1 VRRSFQHGRVSLV
14 ECRLKTGRTHQIR
27 VHLAELGHP
36 LLGDPLYG
44 RAGTAGRRARLLS
57 EEAQAALAAL
67 GRQALHA
74 KTLGFRHPVSGDDLQ
89 FESELP
95 SDLSALISSLE

>member
-1 VRRSFQHGRVSLV
+1 LKSFQNGRVSLI
-14 ECRLKTGRTHQIR
+14 ECRLRTGRTHQIR
-27 VHLAELGHP
+27 VHLAEAGHP

-44 RAGTAGRRARLLS
+44 RAGTTGRRARSLP
-57 EEAQAALAAL
+57 EGAQAALAAL

-74 KTLGFRHPVSGDDLQ
+74 KTLGFQHPVSGDVLQ

-95 SDLSALISSLE
+95 TDISALISSLE